1 MSLDAAPRSGVI
13 ELKDGFF
20 NNTTDFYL
28 NEPRQLGRRIRF
40 TGDISFGDRDFG
52 VVDGERIPRS
62 YFEMDPDLSPAADS
76 ANEHFLLDDQVLLD
90 FGPYRNQQLYFF
102 EQSADHVLF
111 NESPEQLTPD
121 DPGPTIGDEFI
132 GVTNAEIRQML
143 GKSFGGVLTPDDA
156 REVQRIS
163 GLVGSIAP
171 NRPELDP
178 NPPPEDEEEFI
189 NDDIG
194 ESMGEPI
201 EDSLELIDSRELEL
215 GLPDD
220 GGQSKWLLSGRSFS
234 DLLSDNEQSALDG
247 IAHLAMFGSNQNDSV
262 VLKFNASEVSDLD
275 QLELLAGNGRDRV
288 RLVGSFSR
296 QADRF
301 DVIIEGERGRD
312 RLDARRYEESVV
324 LDGGPGRDLL
334 IGGRSESELWGGA
347 GRDTFQL
354 RSGGGVQ
361 RIQDFDVN
369 EDRLVMK
376 KIPAEDLILEEHD
389 DDLWLLNSDQPLA
402 VFVDL
407 AEQQTEITKL
417 VELS

>member
-1 MSLDAAPRSGVI
+1 M
-13 ELKDGFF
+13 
-20 NNTTDFYL
+20 
-28 NEPRQLGRRIRF
+28 
-40 TGDISFGDRDFG
+40 
-52 VVDGERIPRS
+52 
-62 YFEMDPDLSPAADS
+62 
-76 ANEHFLLDDQVLLD
+76 
-90 FGPYRNQQLYFF
+90 
-102 EQSADHVLF
+102 
-111 NESPEQLTPD
+111 
-121 DPGPTIGDEFI
+121 
-132 GVTNAEIRQML
+132 
-143 GKSFGGVLTPDDA
+143 
-156 REVQRIS
+156 
-163 GLVGSIAP
+163 
-171 NRPELDP
+171 
-178 NPPPEDEEEFI
+178 
-189 NDDIG
+189 G
-194 ESMGEPI
+194 ESI
-201 EDSLELIDSRELEL
+201 EDALELIDSRELEL

-275 QLELLAGNGRDRV
+275 QLELLAGNGHDRV

-296 QADRF
+296 QADPF

-334 IGGRSESELWGGA
+334 IGGRSESVLWGGA

-354 RSGGGVQ
+354 RSGGGLQ

-417 VELS
+417 VGLN